1 MELCCLSGVTPAS
14 AGKSLGT
21 KHTLS
26 KECKMKKLMMVLPVV
41 AGLSACVQNSPYSN
55 GQMTQQQR
63 TMTGALA
70 GAALGAA
77 VTDGNDRVKGALI
90 GGALGAAAAQL
101 IGQTSS
107 GQCVYQYPDGRKVIS
122 DCQ

>member
-1 MELCCLSGVTPAS
+1 
-14 AGKSLGT
+14 
-21 KHTLS
+21 
-26 KECKMKKLMMVLPVV
+26 MKKILLVLPIV
-41 AGLSACVQNSPYSN
+41 AGLSACVQNSTP
-55 GQMTQQQR
+55 QQR

-90 GGALGAAAAQL
+90 GGALGAAVAQL

-107 GQCVYQYPDGRKVIS
+107 GQCVYQYPDGRRVIA
-122 DCQ
+122 DCN